1 MNKPLD
7 ILLNLNCIKAYCGYA
22 GHLILSFSKYK
33 DETSLK
39 ENNQKEAEWEF
50 ETISASWRLT
60 NESLLKTGSYEDY
73 EHNDT
78 NFLKIVGKK
87 LIQIEYHNL
96 TDLSLVFEDN
106 FQIDIFNQGISDPVL
121 EIYSLLETEN
131 RNHKILSTFGNWTE
145 NINEEFTKLEII
157 SNKHSDECEERWKK
171 IVPKRTEYNNCRD
184 CAYFLQNAGRFYF
197 YDFGLCSNGKSTN
210 DGKVVGVKSSCENF
224 SEELNLEK

>member
-39 ENNQKEAEWEF
+39 ENNQKKAEWEF

-60 NESLLKTGSYEDY
+60 YESYLKTGSYEDY

-78 NFLKIVGKK
+78 HFLEIVGKK
-87 LIQIEYHNL
+87 LIEIKYHNL
-96 TDLSLVFEDN
+96 TDFSLVFEEN
-106 FQIDIFNQGISDPVL
+106 FQIDIFNQGVSHPVL
-121 EIYSLLETEN
+121 EIYSLLENEN
-131 RNHKILSTFGNWTE
+131 RNHKILSSIGIWTE
-145 NINEEFTKLEII
+145 NVNEEFTELEII
-157 SNKHSDECEERWKK
+157 SDRHSEQCEKRWKK
-171 IVPKRTEYNNCRD
+171 IVPKETENNNCKD
-184 CAYFLQNAGRFYF
+184 CAYYLQNAGRFYF
-197 YDFGLCSNGKSTN
+197 YDFGLCSNGKSIN

-224 SEELNLEK
+224 SEELNP